1 MSQPVELLSVR
12 RRLWR
17 HGRPIT
23 RANGDGR
30 CLQSLHWLPGWGQC
44 RLNDDD
50 AAEVSYSTK
59 RTQFISIAV
68 FRQQASSSG

>member
-50 AAEVSYSTK
+50 AAEMYSTK
-59 RTQFISIAV
+59 RTHFISIAV